1 VPGAPRPRFV
11 GGVPPGCNKT
21 TSMKQH
27 ALLPALALVIILP
40 LLGGCV
46 ETGGEPM
53 ETVPYVDL
61 DRFMG
66 DWFVIASIPTF
77 IEQDAYNAVESY
89 ERSADRQVAT
99 TFSFNKGSF
108 DGPLT
113 TYKPTGY
120 VSDDPSNAI
129 WGMQFIWP
137 IRADYRVMYLS
148 EDYARTVI
156 GRNKRD
162 YVWIMARTP
171 VIAEAD
177 YRTLVDLIAD
187 QGYDISKI
195 RRVPQR
201 DLQAGDSRP

>member
-1 VPGAPRPRFV
+1 MKPLTRLLCLVPVMSLAACSGTL
-11 GGVPPGCNKT
+11 PP
-21 TSMKQH
+21 
-27 ALLPALALVIILP
+27 VR
-40 LLGGCV
+40 
-46 ETGGEPM
+46 
-53 ETVPYVDL
+53 TVAHVDL

-89 ERSADRQVAT
+89 ERSGDRQVAT
-99 TFSFNKGSF
+99 TFRFNRGSF
-108 DGPLT
+108 DGPLK

-137 IRADYRVMYLS
+137 IKADYRVMYLS
-148 EDYARTVI
+148 EDYTRTVI

-171 VIAEAD
+171 VIEDAD
-177 YRTLVDLIAD
+177 YMTLVDLIAD
-187 QGYDISKI
+187 QGYDTSKI
-195 RRVPQR
+195 RRVPQHQ
-201 DLQAGDSRP
+201 LQTGDSRP

>member
-1 VPGAPRPRFV
+1 MKPLTRLLCLVPVMSLAACSGTL
-11 GGVPPGCNKT
+11 PP
-21 TSMKQH
+21 
-27 ALLPALALVIILP
+27 VR
-40 LLGGCV
+40 
-46 ETGGEPM
+46 
-53 ETVPYVDL
+53 TVAHVDL

-89 ERSADRQVAT
+89 ERSGDRQVAT
-99 TFSFNKGSF
+99 TFRFNRGSF
-108 DGPLT
+108 DGPLK

-137 IRADYRVMYLS
+137 IKADYRVMYLS
-148 EDYARTVI
+148 EDYTRTVI

-171 VIAEAD
+171 VIEDAD
-177 YRTLVDLIAD
+177 YMTLVDLIAG

-201 DLQAGDSRP
+201 HLQTGDSRP

>member
-1 VPGAPRPRFV
+1 VTTLTRLLCLVPVMSLAACSATL
-11 GGVPPGCNKT
+11 PPVR
-21 TSMKQH
+21 SVAH
-27 ALLPALALVIILP
+27 
-40 LLGGCV
+40 
-46 ETGGEPM
+46 
-53 ETVPYVDL
+53 VDL

-89 ERSADRQVAT
+89 TRSGNRQVAT
-99 TFSFNKGSF
+99 TFRFNKGSF
-108 DGPLT
+108 DGPLK
-113 TYKPTGY
+113 TYNPTGY
-120 VSDDPSNAI
+120 VTADPSNAI

-137 IRADYRVMYLS
+137 IKADYRVMYLD
-148 EDYARTVI
+148 EDYTRTVI

-171 VIAEAD
+171 AIADAD
-177 YRTLVDLIAD
+177 YQTLLDLIAG

-201 DLQAGDSRP
+201 HLDTGDSRP

>member
-1 VPGAPRPRFV
+1 M
-11 GGVPPGCNKT
+11 T
-21 TSMKQH
+21 TLTRLLC
-27 ALLPALALVIILP
+27 LLPIMSLAACSGTLP
-40 LLGGCV
+40 PV
-46 ETGGEPM
+46 RS
-53 ETVPYVDL
+53 VAHVDL

-77 IEQDAYNAVESY
+77 IEKDAYNAVESY
-89 ERSADRQVAT
+89 ERSGDRQVAT
-99 TFSFNKGSF
+99 TFRFNKGSF
-108 DGPLT
+108 DGPLK

-148 EDYARTVI
+148 EDYSRTVI

-187 QGYDISKI
+187 QGYDTSKI

-201 DLQAGDSRP
+201 HLQTGDSRP

>member
-1 VPGAPRPRFV
+1 MSLAACSSTL
-11 GGVPPGCNKT
+11 PPVR
-21 TSMKQH
+21 SVAH
-27 ALLPALALVIILP
+27 
-40 LLGGCV
+40 
-46 ETGGEPM
+46 
-53 ETVPYVDL
+53 VDL

-201 DLQAGDSRP
+201 DLQSGDSRP

>member
-1 VPGAPRPRFV
+1 MTIPTRLLCLVPLMSLAACSNTL
-11 GGVPPGCNKT
+11 PPVR
-21 TSMKQH
+21 SV
-27 ALLPALALVIILP
+27 A
-40 LLGGCV
+40 
-46 ETGGEPM
+46 
-53 ETVPYVDL
+53 YVDL

-89 ERSADRQVAT
+89 ERSGDRQVAT

-108 DGPLT
+108 DGPLK
-113 TYKPTGY
+113 TYKPAGY
-120 VSDDPSNAI
+120 VTADPSNAI

-137 IRADYRVMYLS
+137 VKADYRVMYLS
-148 EDYARTVI
+148 EDYTSTVI

-171 VIAEAD
+171 AIAAED
-177 YRTLVDLIAD
+177 YQALVDLIAD
-187 QGYDISKI
+187 QGYDISRI

-201 DLQAGDSRP
+201 HSQTGEAQP

>member
-1 VPGAPRPRFV
+1 MKPLTRLLCLVPVMSLAACSGTL
-11 GGVPPGCNKT
+11 PP
-21 TSMKQH
+21 
-27 ALLPALALVIILP
+27 VR
-40 LLGGCV
+40 
-46 ETGGEPM
+46 
-53 ETVPYVDL
+53 TVAHVDL

-89 ERSADRQVAT
+89 ERSGDRQVAT
-99 TFSFNKGSF
+99 TFRFNRGSF
-108 DGPLT
+108 DGPLK

-137 IRADYRVMYLS
+137 IKADFRVMYLS
-148 EDYARTVI
+148 EDYTHTVI

-171 VIAEAD
+171 VIEDAD
-177 YRTLVDLIAD
+177 YMTLVDLIAG

-201 DLQAGDSRP
+201 HLQTGDSRP

>member
-1 VPGAPRPRFV
+1 MTLLTRLLCLVPVMSLAACSGTL
-11 GGVPPGCNKT
+11 PPVR
-21 TSMKQH
+21 SVAQ
-27 ALLPALALVIILP
+27 
-40 LLGGCV
+40 
-46 ETGGEPM
+46 
-53 ETVPYVDL
+53 VDL

-89 ERSADRQVAT
+89 ERTGDRQVAT
-99 TFSFNKGSF
+99 TFRFNKGAF
-108 DGPLT
+108 DGPLKI
-113 TYKPTGY
+113 YKPTGF
-120 VSDDPSNAI
+120 VTDDPSNAI

-137 IRADYRVMYLS
+137 IKADYRVMYLS
-148 EDYARTVI
+148 EDYSRTVI

-171 VIAEAD
+171 VIADAD
-177 YRTLVDLIAD
+177 YKTLLDLIAG

-201 DLQAGDSRP
+201 HHLDRGDSRP

>member
-1 VPGAPRPRFV
+1 MKPLIRLLRLVPVISLAACSGTL
-11 GGVPPGCNKT
+11 PPVR
-21 TSMKQH
+21 SVAH
-27 ALLPALALVIILP
+27 
-40 LLGGCV
+40 
-46 ETGGEPM
+46 
-53 ETVPYVDL
+53 VDL

-89 ERSADRQVAT
+89 ARSGDRQVAT
-99 TFSFNKGSF
+99 TFVFNKGSF
-108 DGPLT
+108 DGPLK

-137 IRADYRVMYLS
+137 IKADFRVMYLS
-148 EDYARTVI
+148 EDYTRTVI

-177 YRTLVDLIAD
+177 YRTLVDLIAG

-201 DLQAGDSRP
+201 HLQTGDSRP

>member
-1 VPGAPRPRFV
+1 M
-11 GGVPPGCNKT
+11 T
-21 TSMKQH
+21 TLTRLLC
-27 ALLPALALVIILP
+27 LLPIMSLAACSGTLP
-40 LLGGCV
+40 PV
-46 ETGGEPM
+46 RS
-53 ETVPYVDL
+53 VAHVDL

-77 IEQDAYNAVESY
+77 IEKDAYNAVESY
-89 ERSADRQVAT
+89 ERSGDRQVAT
-99 TFSFNKGSF
+99 TFRFNKGSF
-108 DGPLT
+108 DGPLK

-148 EDYARTVI
+148 EDYSRTVI

-177 YRTLVDLIAD
+177 YKNLVDLIAD
-187 QGYDISKI
+187 QGYDTSKI

-201 DLQAGDSRP
+201 HLQTGDSRP

>member
-1 VPGAPRPRFV
+1 MSLAACSASM
-11 GGVPPGCNKT
+11 PPVRNVA
-21 TSMKQH
+21 H
-27 ALLPALALVIILP
+27 
-40 LLGGCV
+40 
-46 ETGGEPM
+46 
-53 ETVPYVDL
+53 VDL

-77 IEQDAYNAVESY
+77 IEQDAFNAVESY
-89 ERSADRQVAT
+89 ERSGDRQITT

-108 DGPLT
+108 DGPLKV
-113 TYKPTGY
+113 YNPTGY
-120 VSDDPSNAI
+120 VTDNPSNAI

-137 IRADYRVMYLS
+137 IKADFRVMYLS
-148 EDYARTVI
+148 EDYTRTVI

-171 VIAEAD
+171 AIADAD
-177 YRTLVDLIAD
+177 YKTLVDLIAE

-201 DLQAGDSRP
+201 HLKNGDPRP

>member
-1 VPGAPRPRFV
+1 MKPLTRLLCLVPVMSLAACSGTL
-11 GGVPPGCNKT
+11 PP
-21 TSMKQH
+21 
-27 ALLPALALVIILP
+27 VR
-40 LLGGCV
+40 
-46 ETGGEPM
+46 
-53 ETVPYVDL
+53 TVAHVDL

-89 ERSADRQVAT
+89 ERSGDRQVAT
-99 TFSFNKGSF
+99 TFRFNRGSF
-108 DGPLT
+108 DGPLK

-129 WGMQFIWP
+129 RGMQFIWP
-137 IRADYRVMYLS
+137 IKADYRVMYLS
-148 EDYARTVI
+148 EDYTRTVI

-171 VIAEAD
+171 VIEDAD
-177 YRTLVDLIAD
+177 YMTLVDLIAG

-201 DLQAGDSRP
+201 HLQTGDSRP